1 MRNVNKYL
9 SEAKKYA
16 ANEIQ
21 EKMIEEYIEHFRNG
35 DMERHKESQRL
46 WIKDVQPDI
55 ETNIGF
61 IESYVDPLRVRA

>member
-21 EKMIEEYIEHFRNG
+21 QKMI
-35 DMERHKESQRL
+35 D
-46 WIKDVQPDI
+46 
-55 ETNIGF
+55 
-61 IESYVDPLRVRA
+61 